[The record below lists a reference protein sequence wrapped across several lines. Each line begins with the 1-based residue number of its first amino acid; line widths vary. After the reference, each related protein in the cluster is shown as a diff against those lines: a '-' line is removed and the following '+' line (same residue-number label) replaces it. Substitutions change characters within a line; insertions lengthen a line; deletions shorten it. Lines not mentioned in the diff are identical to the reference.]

1 MEEGLFA
8 GSETGV
14 GGGGGY
20 VGYLT
25 WLRYV
30 SEKAWVWRRV
40 SLLVVRLGGG
50 GGGGVCGVS
59 YLAEKCV

>member
-1 MEEGLFA
+1 M
-8 GSETGV
+8 
-14 GGGGGY
+14 
-20 VGYLT
+20 GYLT

-50 GGGGVCGVS
+50 GGYVGYLTWLRNVS
-59 YLAEKCV
+59 EKAWVWRRVSLLVVRLG

>member
-14 GGGGGY
+14 GGGGY

-25 WLRYV
+25 WLRNV

-40 SLLVVRLGGG
+40 SLLVVRLG
-50 GGGGVCGVS
+50 
-59 YLAEKCV
+59 

>member
-8 GSETGV
+8 GSETGG

-25 WLRYV
+25 WLRNV

-40 SLLVVRLGGG
+40 SLLVVRLHYEERTRTLGNLE
-50 GGGGVCGVS
+50 S
-59 YLAEKCV
+59 QEY